1 MDCYIHIFSLYMYFT
16 FSNELYGQVKYKQN
30 CIRILVSQIINSPK
44 RAFSRSSI
52 PKKGENMNRKS
63 DLHFH
68 SPGNVAF
75 EYKHRISSAY
85 ILPFNEC
92 MKIRGDSILFF
103 FSFPFFL
110 LFKRTDNSSRII
122 PIFYRTSNRDKKNN

>member
-1 MDCYIHIFSLYMYFT
+1 MDCYIHIFSLYMYLT
-16 FSNELYGQVKYKQN
+16 FSNELYGQVKYKEL
-30 CIRILVSQIINSPK
+30 CPNSCVANHK
-44 RAFSRSSI
+44 QSKAGFTRSSI

-75 EYKHRISSAY
+75 GYKHRISSAY

-92 MKIRGDSILFF
+92 MKIRDDSILFF